1 MSAWGDVRGIGSL
14 ASLTKNSGNVQ
25 SSGFVNG
32 GDHGVMS
39 KTINRL
45 GVSRRWFIAAGGTAV
60 LDARRRL
67 ASAQSRICEVKWV
80 GASRDVVRGDL
91 TPRISLES
99 LMPVNHLYA
108 VGPPEG
114 LRGEITIIDSQPY
127 VSRIEDGR
135 IVIDQSF
142 RHRALFL
149 VWVDVEAWR
158 QIPVPR
164 AVRTYR
170 DVETFVAAAA
180 GDAGLDTTRPF
191 PFLLQGTVARLGFHI
206 FNKGDDAPHSPE
218 AHERIKV
225 KFAVEDVAAE
235 MIGFWSDKHEGIF
248 IPSGRTAHLHF
259 RTSDTTMTGHV
270 DELELRSGSVLA
282 LPRV

>member
-1 MSAWGDVRGIGSL
+1 MP
-14 ASLTKNSGNVQ
+14 
-25 SSGFVNG
+25 
-32 GDHGVMS
+32 
-39 KTINRL
+39 KTITRL
-45 GVSRRWFIAAGGTAV
+45 GLSRRWFIAAGGTT
-60 LDARRRL
+60 LLGARRRL
-67 ASAQSRICEVKWV
+67 ASAQGRNFEVKWV

-99 LMPVNHLYA
+99 LVPMNRLYA

-127 VSRIEDGR
+127 VSRIEDGH
-135 IVIDQSF
+135 IVVDHSF

-149 VWVDVEAWR
+149 VWADVGEWQ

-164 AVRTYR
+164 AVSTFH
-170 DVETFVAAAA
+170 DVEIFVAAAG
-180 GDAGLDTTRPF
+180 GDAGLDTARPF
-191 PFLLQGTVARLGFHI
+191 PFLLRATLARLGFHI
-206 FNKGDDAPHSPE
+206 FNKRDDAPHSPE

-235 MIGFWSDKHEGIF
+235 MIGFWSNKHDGIF
-248 IPSGRTAHLHF
+248 IPSGRTAHIHF

>member
-1 MSAWGDVRGIGSL
+1 MGP
-14 ASLTKNSGNVQ
+14 
-25 SSGFVNG
+25 
-32 GDHGVMS
+32 MP
-39 KTINRL
+39 KTITRL
-45 GVSRRWFIAAGGTAV
+45 GLSRRWFIAAGGTT
-60 LDARRRL
+60 LLGARRQL
-67 ASAQSRICEVKWV
+67 ASAQGRNFEVKWV

-99 LMPVNHLYA
+99 LMPMNRLYA

-180 GDAGLDTTRPF
+180 GDAGLDPTRPF
-191 PFLLQGTVARLGFHI
+191 PFLLQGTVGRLGSHI
-206 FNKGDDAPHSPE
+206 FNKGEERPHPQDAR
-218 AHERIKV
+218 AR
-225 KFAVEDVAAE
+225 
-235 MIGFWSDKHEGIF
+235 
-248 IPSGRTAHLHF
+248 
-259 RTSDTTMTGHV
+259 
-270 DELELRSGSVLA
+270 
-282 LPRV
+282 